1 MKDHNVDDIDRV
13 YADIDKALRKA
24 FLDRTIESRQA
35 AEPAFLSNDAKKNRK
50 VINALRE
57 ELYKADSFAIS
68 VAFITKEG
76 LQLFKEVFF
85 ELQKRGVQGRIL
97 TTDYLCFTDP
107 EALKDIRDHL
117 PNIEVRMYKTA
128 SSHGEGFHTKGYL
141 IRQGEVYKLIIGSSN
156 MTASAL
162 STNKEWNTK
171 LVSTRKGQ
179 FGAEVLEEF
188 ESLWNEATP
197 LGEYLSTYENIYG
210 KQKEREKR
218 QEGLPNQEETLRP
231 NHMQIEFCQRLRKMI
246 EDGNRK
252 GLLISA
258 TGTGKTYASAF
269 ALRELR
275 ARRVLFLA
283 HRTPLLGQAIRSY
296 RRIMPLEATFGI
308 LTGDKSIV
316 RNLPSV
322 EEYRP
327 GKEYDF
333 LYSTCEMMAKEC
345 QRNSFSRE
353 AFDYIVIDEVH
364 RAGSPT
370 YRKIIEHFRPKFLLG
385 MTATPERTEDES
397 MIYRMFDH
405 NIIFEIRLQ
414 DAIEY
419 ELLCPFHY
427 YGITDLVGIDDHS
440 YDPSRFPSLFSDQR
454 VDFILQK
461 SADYGYSGD
470 RLRGLIFTS
479 CKRDGKELEGQL
491 RRRGFRAR
499 FLSGEDDSRTREET
513 IRQLEE
519 TDGSRPCLDYI
530 ITVDIFNEGVD
541 IPEANQIILLRP
553 TVSTIVFVQQLGRGL
568 RKWKGKDYVVIL
580 DFIGNYANNY
590 MIPQAFASSGDKEA
604 ARMVVASGYLPGV
617 STIEFDEIA
626 RGRIFDSIRK
636 ANFDSL
642 KGYRAE
648 YLHLKNKLNR
658 IPSLVDFL
666 QYTDF
671 DPVRIFLNQAT
682 SYPAF
687 LRKINEKSFSDAELG
702 YLETLTR
709 ALGKGLRLDEGN
721 VMESLLQRKGF
732 SDVEQELSL
741 SSARRTALLHL
752 FQDSYFPG
760 QRGKFPIVDEDGKLT
775 LEFRRL
781 CQEREFRR
789 EVDDLLL
796 FSRMRHER
804 KYGRNYRETGFTLFE
819 RYSRDDV
826 SQLLDLPKS
835 HSSTLYGYQFLKESR
850 TFPIFVNYLKEPG
863 ISDLIRYEDRFD
875 GPQVFS
881 WNSRHGER
889 EDSKNM
895 EALIHHQERG
905 TKVYLFVRKSTKDRG
920 ERALHYFLGEMKV
933 RDHHPFVRSG
943 ANYVHFTFELMDE
956 VRQDIFDYLRSD
968 IEGSR

>member
-1 MKDHNVDDIDRV
+1 MDDPKVDDIDRA
-13 YADIDKALRKA
+13 YAEIDRALRKA

-35 AEPAFLSNDAKKNRK
+35 TEPAFLSNDPKKNRK

-57 ELYKADSFAIS
+57 ELYRADSFAIS

-85 ELQKRGVQGRIL
+85 ELQRRGVRGRIL

-107 EALKDIRDHL
+107 EALRDLRDHF

-128 SSHGEGFHTKGYL
+128 SSHAEGFHTKGYL

-179 FGAEVLEEF
+179 LGAEVLEEF
-188 ESLWNEATP
+188 ESLWGEATP
-197 LGEYLSTYENIYG
+197 LTEYLSTYVRIYE
-210 KQKEREKR
+210 KQKRWEEERSEG
-218 QEGLPNQEETLRP
+218 GLPQEEVLQP
-231 NHMQIEFCQRLRKMI
+231 NHMQVEFCSRLSRMR
-246 EDGNRK
+246 EEGCRK

-269 ALRELR
+269 ALREAR
-275 ARRVLFLA
+275 AQRVLFLA
-283 HRTPLLGQAIRSY
+283 HRTQLLGQAIRSY
-296 RRIMPLEATFGI
+296 QRVMPKATYGI
-308 LTGDKSIV
+308 LTGDHSFARSIAG
-316 RNLPSV
+316 V

-327 GKEYDF
+327 GRTFDF
-333 LYSTCEMMAKEC
+333 LFSTCEMMAKEC
-345 QRNSFSRE
+345 EKKSFPGN
-353 AFDYIVIDEVH
+353 AFDYVVIDEVH

-370 YRKIIEHFRPKFLLG
+370 YQKIIDHFQPRFLLG

-397 MIYRMFDH
+397 LIYRMFDH
-405 NIIFEIRLQ
+405 NIIFEIRLR

-440 YDPSRFPSLFSDQR
+440 YDPSRFNDLFPDER
-454 VDFILQK
+454 VDYILRK
-461 SADYGYSGD
+461 SRDYGYSGD

-479 CKRDGKELEGQL
+479 TKRDGKELEGQL
-491 RRRGFRAR
+491 RRRGCRVR
-499 FLSGEDDSRTREET
+499 FLSGEDDSRFREET

-519 TDGSRPCLDYI
+519 RDSNRPCLDYV

-541 IPEANQIILLRP
+541 IPEVNQIILLRP

-568 RKWKGKDYVVIL
+568 RKWKGKDFVVIL

-590 MIPQAFASSGDKEA
+590 MIPQAFSSSGDKEA
-604 ARMVVASGYLPGV
+604 ARMVVTTGYLPGV

-626 RGRIFDSIRK
+626 RARIFESIRR

-666 QYTDF
+666 LYTDF
-671 DPVRIFLNQAT
+671 DPVRIFLNQAS

-687 LRKINEKSFSDAELG
+687 LRRIGEREFSDSELG

-709 ALGKGLRLDEGN
+709 ALGKGLRLDEPRYLRALFQGK
-721 VMESLLQRKGF
+721 ES
-732 SDVEQELSL
+732 SAIEAELSL
-741 SSARRTALLHL
+741 SPRRGTAIRHL
-752 FQDSYFPG
+752 FEDAYFSG
-760 QRGKFPIVDEDGKLT
+760 QKGQYPIVDESGKRT
-775 LEFRRL
+775 EAFRGHCTRKEFL
-781 CQEREFRR
+781 R

-796 FSRMRHER
+796 FSSMRHEKR
-804 KYGRNYRETGFTLFE
+804 YGKAYRETDFTLFE

-826 SQLLDLPKS
+826 SQLFDLPKS
-835 HSSTLYGYQFLKESR
+835 RSSTLYGYQYLRESG
-850 TFPIFVNYLKEPG
+850 TFPIFVNYVKDDD
-863 ISDLIRYEDRFD
+863 ISDLIRYEDRFLD
-875 GPQVFS
+875 AKTFS

-889 EDSKNM
+889 EGSKNM

-905 TKVYLFVRKSTKDRG
+905 TKVYLFVRKSTKDKG
-920 ERALHYFLGEMKV
+920 ESGLHYFLGEMKV
-933 RDHHPFVRSG
+933 RDHQPFVRNG
-943 ANYVHFTFELMDE
+943 ANYVHFTFDLMDE
-956 VRQDIFDYLRSD
+956 VRQDILDYLRTD
-968 IEGSR
+968 IEEKI